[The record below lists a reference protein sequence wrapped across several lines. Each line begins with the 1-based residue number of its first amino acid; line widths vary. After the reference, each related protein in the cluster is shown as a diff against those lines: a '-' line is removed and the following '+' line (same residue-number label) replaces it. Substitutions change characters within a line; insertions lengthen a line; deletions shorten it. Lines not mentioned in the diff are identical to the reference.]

1 MESEPAAAE
10 LDESESD
17 LAQLDTTSA
26 RKRGRKSSTVGKSLR
41 ESPGE
46 AATTAVRK
54 RPKKSVFEPA
64 SDGTEET
71 SLLSPSTKDKAKGR
85 VSASGL
91 VVSAKDGRVLSK
103 HLELKQMFGT
113 GYRNPANSKT

>member
-1 MESEPAAAE
+1 MESEH
-10 LDESESD
+10 DESESD

-26 RKRGRKSSTVGKSLR
+26 RKRGRKSSAVGKSLR

-54 RPKKSVFEPA
+54 RPKKSVSEPA
-64 SDGTEET
+64 SDGTEESRET

-85 VSASGL
+85 VSASGI